1 MSKKI
6 SQVRAELE
14 ISNDWFNVKM
24 LFLAAAVVVIM
35 MVPVFAQG
43 GYPGGH
49 EISGYVTYGVYGLSG
64 VWITAVGTGDST
76 GYLGLDVTDSSGYY
90 NLPVP
95 DGFAG
100 NVEASRSGY
109 TFDPSARNYSNVI
122 SDIKYQNFAASNG
135 SPPPPPPSIIVTYPN
150 GGESWQRGTSHNI
163 TWNSVG
169 SAGSNITI
177 ELYKGGVLNLKI
189 ANSTA
194 NDGSYEWPVPSGQ
207 APGSDYKIKIASTA
221 NSSYYDYSDNN
232 FSITSPPQI
241 TVLSPN
247 GGESRQRGTSHEI
260 TWDSVGSVGSDVRI
274 ELYKAGVLNLK
285 IIGSTAN
292 DGSYDWSVPSD
303 QAIGSDYKIKITSTS
318 NPAFFDESDDYFSID
333 EVSQILFEDTF
344 PSTKIDPA
352 KWIVISGVKVDNMGI
367 DEPSPDYSLRLNGHP
382 SGGDLIESAVID
394 LSIYEGATLT
404 YYYQRTGYGNSPEQG
419 EDLIIEYHDGYSWVE
434 LDRLGGDGPD
444 MNNYEQV
451 TIPLPN
457 EALHAG
463 FSFRF
468 RNKGTLH
475 ASQRYDDWFVDD
487 VKIEVAGDGDDD
499 DIIYPVKLVADD
511 GDYEDW
517 FGRRVSISGKYAI
530 AGALH
535 GNDERGSAY
544 VFERSAADWI
554 QQARLTASSP
564 AAGDQFGC
572 SVSISGDN
580 AIVGADRNNYNGL
593 WSGAAYIFER
603 TDTEWIQQDMLV
615 PSDGRIGDRFGCA
628 ASIDGDYAIVGS
640 YWDDDNGNNSGSAYI
655 FRRDAAGWVQEA
667 KLTASDGAKDDW
679 FGYAVSISGKYAV
692 AGAVLD
698 DDNGANR
705 GSVYVFK
712 RSGSSWTQEAKLVAG
727 EGNAHDEFGGSVC
740 IEGNSVIVGATGDD
754 GLGENAGAAYIFER
768 TGNDW
773 IQQARLVALDG
784 AGGENFGNSVS
795 IDGNYAVIAANLD
808 ADMGQGSGSAYI
820 FRREGQNWAQQAKL
834 TAPDADQNDYFG
846 QGVSIDGSYVV
857 IGAPD
862 DDDNGEN
869 SGSAYIFRRIG
880 TAWIP

>member
-1 MSKKI
+1 MSRKI
-6 SQVRAELE
+6 SPHRARVE
-14 ISNDWFNVKM
+14 IPNEWIKVMVVF
-24 LFLAAAVVVIM
+24 FAAVMILTA
-35 MVPVFAQG
+35 PASAQG
-43 GYPGGH
+43 PYPGGY
-49 EISGYVTYGVYGLSG
+49 EISGYVTYGAYGLSG
-64 VWITAVGTGDST
+64 VLVTGVGTGEFT
-76 GYLGLDVTDSSGYY
+76 GYLGLDITDFAGYY
-90 NLPVP
+90 NIPVP
-95 DGFAG
+95 EGFAG
-100 NVEASRSGY
+100 NVQPSKSGY
-109 TFDPSARNYSNVI
+109 TFDPSSRSYSNVV
-122 SDIKYQNFAASNG
+122 SDKTKQNFAASNG
-135 SPPPPPPSIIVTYPN
+135 SPPPPPASITVTSPN
-150 GGESWQRGTSHNI
+150 GGESWQLGTAHEI
-163 TWNSVG
+163 AWDSVG
-169 SAGSNITI
+169 NTGSNVKI
-177 ELYKGGVLNLKI
+177 ELYIGGALNRTI
-189 ANSTA
+189 NHSTS
-194 NDGSYEWPVPSGQ
+194 NDGSYIWLVPLKQ
-207 APGSDYKIKIASTA
+207 DVGSDCRIKITSTV
-221 NSSYYDYSDNN
+221 NSSYYDFSDDD
-232 FSITSPPQI
+232 FSIIEPPRI
-241 TVLSPN
+241 TVISPN
-247 GGESRQRGTSHEI
+247 GGESWRRGISQEI

-285 IIGSTAN
+285 IIGSAAN

-303 QAIGSDYKIKITSTS
+303 QTVDSDYMIKITSTS

-333 EVSQILFEDTF
+333 EVSRILFEDTF
-344 PSTKIDPA
+344 PSLKIDPA

-404 YYYQRTGYGNSPEQG
+404 YYYQRTGSGNSPEQG
-419 EDLIIEYHDGYSWVE
+419 EDLIIEYYDGYSWVE
-434 LDRLGGDGPD
+434 LDRLAGDGPD

-451 TIPLPN
+451 TIGLPN

-475 ASQRYDDWFVDD
+475 ISQRYDDWFVDD
-487 VKIEVAGDGDDD
+487 VKIEVTGDGDDD

-511 GDYEDW
+511 GDSGDL
-517 FGRRVSISGKYAI
+517 FGRTVSISGKYAI

-535 GNDERGSAY
+535 GNGGRGSAY
-544 VFERSAADWI
+544 VFERSATDWI

-564 AAGDQFGC
+564 AVGDQFGC

-603 TDTEWIQQDMLV
+603 TGAEWTQQDMLV
-615 PSDGRIGDRFGCA
+615 PSDGRIGDRFGSA
-628 ASIDGDYAIVGS
+628 VSIDGSYAIVGS

-655 FRRDAAGWVQEA
+655 FRRDADGWVQEA

-705 GSVYVFK
+705 GSVYVFR

-740 IEGNSVIVGATGDD
+740 IEGNYAIVGATRDD
-754 GLGENAGAAYIFER
+754 GLGENAGAAYIFVR

-773 IQQARLVALDG
+773 MQQARLVALDG
-784 AGGENFGNSVS
+784 ADGENFGNSVS

-808 ADMGQGSGSAYI
+808 ADMGQDSGSAYI

-834 TAPDADQNDYFG
+834 TAPDGDQNDYFG

-857 IGAPD
+857 IGAPY